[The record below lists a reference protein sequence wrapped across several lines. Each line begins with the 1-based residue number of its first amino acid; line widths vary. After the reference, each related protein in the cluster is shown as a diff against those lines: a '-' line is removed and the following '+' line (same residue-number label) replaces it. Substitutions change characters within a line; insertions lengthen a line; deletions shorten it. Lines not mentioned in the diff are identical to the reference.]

1 MSFLND
7 TINSEKIE
15 EKGQQLYLNAK
26 AGMVVGFWA
35 FVLMNVICCICT
47 ALGGNYLDPL
57 LLSIHHSY
65 FWAYFLILPLYIASI
80 WGVICIPMYF
90 NGIIIFALG
99 RIAHNTEKTKSESKA
114 DAKKPKENY
123 KKTYKKTIKTVI
135 ADNSKKDNSEIN
147 FDCPHCGETLYF
159 QKFDLESGK
168 EIICP
173 MCDKTINYK

>member
-26 AGMVVGFWA
+26 SGMASGLCA
-35 FVLMNVICCICT
+35 FVLLNITCYICFFN
-47 ALGGNYLDPL
+47 GGYYFDPL
-57 LLSIHHSY
+57 IFNMPSDY
-65 FWAYFLILPLYIASI
+65 NWVNILVFALYITMI
-80 WGVICIPMYF
+80 YGIICIPMYF

-99 RIAHNTEKTKSESKA
+99 RIAHNTEKPKSESKA
-114 DAKKPKENY
+114 DAKKTKEN
-123 KKTYKKTIKTVI
+123 YKKTIKTVI

-147 FDCPHCGETLYF
+147 FDCPYCGETLYF
-159 QKFDLESGK
+159 RKFDLESGK

-173 MCDKTINYK
+173 MCDKIINYK